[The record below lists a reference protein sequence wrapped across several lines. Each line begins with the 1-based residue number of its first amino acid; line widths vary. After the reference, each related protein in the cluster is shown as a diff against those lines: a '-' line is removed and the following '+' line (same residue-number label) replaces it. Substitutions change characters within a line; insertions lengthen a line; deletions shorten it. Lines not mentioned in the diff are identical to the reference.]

1 MVGRGTL
8 HIIYAYC
15 ANGHD
20 ERTDR
25 QATLIHCFALAK
37 SYVTGVSAVLIAA
50 AIMSDTFERVQQN
63 MSAAGRLE
71 RAIII
76 LEIEQ

>member
-1 MVGRGTL
+1 M
-8 HIIYAYC
+8 
-15 ANGHD
+15 
-20 ERTDR
+20 
-25 QATLIHCFALAK
+25 
-37 SYVTGVSAVLIAA
+37 TGVSAVLIAA

-71 RAIII
+71 RAVII